1 MKASDH
7 ISNLPKENATSIDS
21 DVSLDVEKLQVSDD
35 AMHHS
40 FSTIF
45 VEFFTSKAALLKLP
59 LMYMPFCS
67 TLMHN
72 NLGDLQDTVT
82 AYEMQNRFLNKEVLE
97 LNQLRQHAIDREQK
111 LFM

>member
-45 VEFFTSKAALLKLP
+45 VEFFLSKAALLKLP
-59 LMYMPFCS
+59 TLMYALLWCIIIFWWF
-67 TLMHN
+67 TGH
-72 NLGDLQDTVT
+72 GDSLWD
-82 AYEMQNRFLNKEVLE
+82 AK
-97 LNQLRQHAIDREQK
+97 
-111 LFM
+111 